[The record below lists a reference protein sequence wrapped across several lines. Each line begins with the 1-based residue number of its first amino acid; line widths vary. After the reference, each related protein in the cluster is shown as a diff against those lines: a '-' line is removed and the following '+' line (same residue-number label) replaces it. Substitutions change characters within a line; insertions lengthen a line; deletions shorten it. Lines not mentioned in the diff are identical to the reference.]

1 MKTYR
6 YMIADGDKASNFTID
21 SNSGEIKPNGVL
33 DYETVASS
41 QQAKSFNLTIRAFD
55 LGIKLIH

>member
-1 MKTYR
+1 
-6 YMIADGDKASNFTID
+6 MIADGDKAGNFTID